1 MKGVILAAGKG
12 TRMLPLTKDKQKVL
26 IEIGGKPFIEYVIE
40 SLRKGG
46 IDEIAIV
53 TNYREEDIKEYIKEN
68 NLDIQTLHQNETR
81 GTGDAIM
88 TAKPFTKDE
97 NFVVAMGDN
106 LYSYEDVKRIAN
118 NDDYWYL
125 LCKEHEHPEKY
136 GVLVL
141 DEKGFIKEILE
152 KPANPPSNMINLAL
166 YKFCPDVYSKLRG
179 IKLSER
185 GEIEINDAFK
195 MAFSENRGKA
205 IVTEHWVDL
214 GCLEDIKKIEK
225 IIANGDFPL

>member
-26 IEIGGKPFIEYVIE
+26 IEVAGKAFIEYVLQ

-46 IDEIAIV
+46 IDEIAII

-68 NLDIQTLHQNETR
+68 NLDIQILHQNETK

-88 TAKPFTKDE
+88 TARPFTNDE

-125 LCKEHEHPEKY
+125 LCKKHEHPEKY

-141 DEKGFIKEILE
+141 DEKGFIKKILE
-152 KPANPPSNMINLAL
+152 KPIKPPINMINLAL
-166 YKFCPDVYSKLRG
+166 YKFCPDVYEKLERT
-179 IKLSER
+179 KLSER
-185 GEIEINDAFK
+185 GEIEVTDAFN
-195 MAFSENRGKA
+195 MAFAENKGKA
-205 IVTEHWVDL
+205 IITEHWADF
-214 GCLEDIKKIEK
+214 GSPEDIKKIEN
-225 IIANGDFPL
+225 IIAKGNFPL